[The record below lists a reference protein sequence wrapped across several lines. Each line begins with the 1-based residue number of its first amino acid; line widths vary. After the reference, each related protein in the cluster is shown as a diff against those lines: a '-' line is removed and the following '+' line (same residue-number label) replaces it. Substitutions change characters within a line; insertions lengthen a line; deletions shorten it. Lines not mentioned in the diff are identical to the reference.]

1 MEYGLTSYEHIYG
14 ILRIFINEPS
24 ICKNI
29 MDHKKQLEATEIV
42 EFHSKR
48 LKDIS
53 GSHFMLRNSYEGKLA
68 TIDLQ
73 FVPVVV
79 KPDHLFTFYNLT
91 GISYQVVD
99 FIHEL
104 IKLKN
109 PDALENTF
117 IVDYKEW
124 LHDDDTLFAKLSKKL
139 MLRMK
144 EISNR
149 I

>member
-14 ILRIFINEPS
+14 TLRIFINEPS

-29 MDHKKQLEATEIV
+29 MNHKKQLEDTEIV

-53 GSHFMLRNSYEGKLA
+53 GSHFMLRDSYEGNLSAAQILA
-68 TIDLQ
+68 DI
-73 FVPVVV
+73 V
-79 KPDHLFTFYNLT
+79 KPDHLYTFYNLT

-124 LHDDDTLFAKLSKKL
+124 LHDDDTLFSKLSKKI

-144 EISNR
+144 GISNR